1 MLDALRN
8 VVQYGLPLEDAI
20 YAASTAPA
28 LAAGI
33 DAGRIAEGKAADLVV
48 LDGSLQMLATYVD
61 GVQQEQ
67 PKP

>member
-1 MLDALRN
+1 MR
-8 VVQYGLPLEDAI
+8 LP
-20 YAASTAPA
+20 ASPPRA
-28 LAAGI
+28 LAARM

-67 PKP
+67 PKLL

>member
-1 MLDALRN
+1 M
-8 VVQYGLPLEDAI
+8 YGLPLEDAV

-33 DAGRIAEGKAADLVV
+33 DAGHIAEGKAADLVV

-61 GVQQEQ
+61 GVQQ
-67 PKP
+67 